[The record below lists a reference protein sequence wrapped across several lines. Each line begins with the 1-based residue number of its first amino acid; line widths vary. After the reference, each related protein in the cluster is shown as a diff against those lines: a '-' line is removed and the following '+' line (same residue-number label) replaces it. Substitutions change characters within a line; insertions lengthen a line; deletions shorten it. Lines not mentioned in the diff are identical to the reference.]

1 MDQLASSVY
10 DRQRDGHQQQL
21 RESVGTTDMFQ
32 TDVTYVINK
41 KNKNKM
47 FHDSYCIRLLFLL

>member
-1 MDQLASSVY
+1 MDQLAPSVY
-10 DRQRDGHQQQL
+10 DRQRDGHEQQL

-47 FHDSYCIRLLFLL
+47 FQDSYYTRLIFLL